1 MGSLSDYAENALLNH
16 IFNTAYTRPTTVYL
30 ALCTADP
37 TDAATGA
44 SCSEVANT
52 NNYARKA
59 ISFGA
64 ASARRITQDAN
75 VDFNTASGAWG
86 TVTHWVITDSLTYG
100 AGNVLAHGQ
109 FTASFAPVNGN
120 MPRVASGQVY
130 VEFNASGTGGL
141 PTAICN
147 NLLAHMFDNTL
158 WTSPAG
164 NTFMALLNAVCS
176 DAATTMAGQTE
187 VSGTSYARKEV
198 NESGGASPAWSSA
211 SGGAL
216 SNVHDATFTS
226 PGGAWTQMVAVAIVD
241 AVSGTS
247 ANVLWYDNSIVDQ
260 TAQSGDVVQ
269 FLAGDFDIAMT

>member
-16 IFNTAYTRPTTVYL
+16 LFNTAYTRPTTVYI

-44 SCSEVANT
+44 SCNEVANS
-52 NNYARKA
+52 NNYARKV

-75 VDFNTASGAWG
+75 VDFNTASGPWG
-86 TVTHWVITDSLTYG
+86 TVTHWVLTDSATWG

-109 FTASFAPVNGN
+109 FISSFAPGSGN
-120 MPRVASGQVY
+120 APRIATGQVY
-130 VEFNASGTGGL
+130 VEFSASGSGGL
-141 PTAICN
+141 TTYAAN
-147 NLLAHMFDNTL
+147 ALLGHMFDNTL
-158 WTSPAG
+158 FTSTAG
-164 NTFMALLNAVCS
+164 NTFLALLNAVCS
-176 DAATTMAGQTE
+176 DSATTMAGQTE
-187 VSGTSYARKEV
+187 VTGTGYARKEV
-198 NESGGASPAWSSA
+198 NENGGASPAWTTA

-216 SNVHDATFTS
+216 SNGADATFAAPVS
-226 PGGAWTQMVAVAIVD
+226 SWTQVVAVAIVD
-241 AVSGTS
+241 ALSGTS

-260 TAQSGDVVQ
+260 TPQVNDVVQ